1 MMNRNSSLEEIL
13 PIIRYNNACR
23 DVQTERAKLWL
34 EKVYI
39 PKLIEKENK
48 KRAELCSEF
57 AEYNRQYEKAMDII
71 QEVVSLNSNKT
82 LETERQF
89 LKLSQEEYDL
99 LTEVFESVG
108 GDDE

>member
-23 DVQTERAKLWL
+23 DVQTARAKLWF

-48 KRAELCSEF
+48 K
-57 AEYNRQYEKAMDII
+57 K
-71 QEVVSLNSNKT
+71 
-82 LETERQF
+82 
-89 LKLSQEEYDL
+89 
-99 LTEVFESVG
+99 
-108 GDDE
+108 